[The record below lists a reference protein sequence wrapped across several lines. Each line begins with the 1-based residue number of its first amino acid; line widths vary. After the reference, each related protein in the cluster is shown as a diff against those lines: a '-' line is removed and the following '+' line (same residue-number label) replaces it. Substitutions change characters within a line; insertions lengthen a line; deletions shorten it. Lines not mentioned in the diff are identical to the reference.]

1 MVKKMPILVTI
12 LSSFLLIACSGTT
25 KEVNKIESAFAKN
38 DTLTSGAFTISLN
51 QGNHNEG
58 IEQETNGV
66 FIQTDSEPVFY
77 SETIYSDRMST
88 KVLYQDK
95 QRYEQVTS
103 GDLDSEWSLTNK
115 DSDQEMSDLLPSLFD
130 SDLEEK
136 HIQTLEKD
144 GQIYTVTL
152 NDQFITDQI
161 ADLKEE
167 MADAMDD
174 IRDSD
179 LDSKE
184 DILAAY
190 EQSLELSLL
199 LLENTSSYAITY
211 TIDQDGYLTETK
223 IEHHYQTD
231 DQDTYLIHTTSL
243 TDYPLDKPESLIPQ
257 IEG

>member
-1 MVKKMPILVTI
+1 MPILVTI
-12 LSSFLLIACSGTT
+12 LSSFLLVACSGTT

-58 IEQETNGV
+58 IKQETNGV
-66 FIQTDSEPVFY
+66 FIQTDSDPVFY

-190 EQSLELSLL
+190 QQSLEFSLL
-199 LLENTSSYAITY
+199 LLENTSSYTITY

-223 IEHHYQTD
+223 IEHHYLTD

-243 TDYPLDKPESLIPQ
+243 TDYPLDKPETLIPQ

>member
-1 MVKKMPILVTI
+1 MGHVAQFWIIRYKQK
-12 LSSFLLIACSGTT
+12 LSEECFAQFFFPHQERRKVWFVLLLFSL
-25 KEVNKIESAFAKN
+25 
-38 DTLTSGAFTISLN
+38 LTSTQS
-51 QGNHNEG
+51 
-58 IEQETNGV
+58 
-66 FIQTDSEPVFY
+66 
-77 SETIYSDRMST
+77 
-88 KVLYQDK
+88 
-95 QRYEQVTS
+95 
-103 GDLDSEWSLTNK
+103 
-115 DSDQEMSDLLPSLFD
+115 
-130 SDLEEK
+130 
-136 HIQTLEKD
+136 
-144 GQIYTVTL
+144 QIYTVTL

-190 EQSLELSLL
+190 EQSLEFSLL
-199 LLENTSSYAITY
+199 LLENTSSYTITY